1 MSEQSGEP
9 SRLYAQ
15 QVGQRLRAIR
25 RQKGLS
31 LQEVEA
37 ISDHE
42 FKASVLG
49 AYERGERVISVPRL
63 QRLAQLYTVPVDQL
77 LPRPAAV
84 RAADGDEGA
93 EPGQGAPTGALPDK
107 VTFDLTRFDSVDD
120 PQLGMVFRYLN
131 SIMVLRQDFNGR
143 VLTVRRD
150 DIRAMAGLFG
160 LDPGDLVRRLDD
172 RRLRVAVGAARP

>member
-1 MSEQSGEP
+1 MSEQSGER

-37 ISDHE
+37 VSAHE

-63 QRLAQLYTVPVDQL
+63 QRLAQLYSVLVDQL
-77 LPRPAAV
+77 LPRPAAA
-84 RAADGDEGA
+84 RAAQGDDAA
-93 EPGQGAPTGALPDK
+93 EH
-107 VTFDLTRFDSVDD
+107 
-120 PQLGMVFRYLN
+120 
-131 SIMVLRQDFNGR
+131 
-143 VLTVRRD
+143 
-150 DIRAMAGLFG
+150 
-160 LDPGDLVRRLDD
+160 
-172 RRLRVAVGAARP
+172 AARG